1 MGTTPN
7 EGHEGA
13 AQPMM
18 SLQGGTGPVF
28 TQMPS
33 DQSMNYENV
42 PRGDYSSNMPAGGN
56 HWDETVIAGGM
67 QGGATASTRDTSN
80 NGMRPEPSPA

>member
-18 SLQGGTGPVF
+18 HLQGGTGPVF

-33 DQSMNYENV
+33 DQSENYENV
-42 PRGDYSSNMPAGGN
+42 PRGDYSSNMPESAN
-56 HWDETVIAGGM
+56 EWERTVIGSGM
-67 QGGATASTRDTSN
+67 SGGATATTRDTSN
-80 NGMRPEPSPA
+80 NGMRPEPHPA

>member
-1 MGTTPN
+1 MDTGSN
-7 EGHEGA
+7 AGHEGA

-18 SLQGGTGPVF
+18 SLQGSMGPVY

-33 DQSMNYENV
+33 DQSENFENAR
-42 PRGDYSSNMPAGGN
+42 PQSDTQMRDWEA
-56 HWDETVIAGGM
+56 DVIGSGM
-67 QGGATASTRDTSN
+67 HGGATASTRDTSN

>member
-1 MGTTPN
+1 MGTSSSPN

-28 TQMPS
+28 TQQPM
-33 DQSMNYENV
+33 DMSMNYENAR
-42 PRGDYSSNMPAGGN
+42 PQSDTQMTE
-56 HWDETVIAGGM
+56 WDSTVIGTGM
-67 QGGATASTRDTSN
+67 HGGATATTRDTSN